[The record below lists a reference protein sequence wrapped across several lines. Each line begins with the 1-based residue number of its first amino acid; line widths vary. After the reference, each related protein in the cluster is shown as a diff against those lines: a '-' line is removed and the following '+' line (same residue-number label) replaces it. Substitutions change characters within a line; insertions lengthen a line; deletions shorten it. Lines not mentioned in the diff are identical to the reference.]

1 MVAESEM
8 VLRLV
13 LAAIAGGIVGYER
26 KKVHKPAGMRTHML
40 VSTGA
45 ALFTLVSISY
55 FADSAR
61 IVGGIVTGIGF
72 LGAGT
77 IFRSKDSI
85 KGLTTAASLWAVA
98 AVGIGIAVG
107 LYFISVVSVILIM
120 IILGLNKIAYFR
132 EL

>member
-107 LYFISVVSVILIM
+107 LYLISVASVILIM